1 MKIPSLKIPKL
12 GALALPGSGFA
23 RTVEPFGKPLPD
35 PLKGVPVTGDA
46 EADSKAELTALQ
58 QGFRDRNA
66 AERERFERATDSEH
80 WFAVTFESREQKEA
94 FLTAVGCLAHGDKY
108 LDGRVLA
115 KALKVEIPA
124 EVRKV
129 NTGKTDH
136 RLAKLT

>member
-1 MKIPSLKIPKL
+1 MKISSLKLPKL
-12 GALALPGSGFA
+12 GGAKKPGAGFA

-46 EADSKAELTALQ
+46 EVDSKTELTALQ
-58 QGFRDRNA
+58 KGFRDRNA

-94 FLTAVGCLAHGDKY
+94 FLTAIGMIQAGDKY
-108 LDGRVLA
+108 LDGRELA
-115 KALKVEIPA
+115 RVLKVELPA
-124 EVRKV
+124 EDRKV
-129 NTGKTDH
+129 NTGKTDS